1 MALIAMLDSYD
12 CITSKGLFLT
22 QEGNL
27 RKSDFDKIMKSIQ
40 SISIHTTKSR
50 LTNQQTAQL
59 SLYLL
64 YILKCL
70 TISQTNVNA
79 ILTPIKKMLLNPH
92 QIITQILNSLST
104 PEHQLFVNPFNIKSD
119 SLHEILHIIKKY
131 SNGTIQLYTYIY
143 FITSLPELLFHSQL
157 NIDDYYDTI
166 EILTNNTIDF
176 LTALGI
182 VEIKNNKVALND
194 IGRSILLH
202 EKKSDITTRSIY
214 INPDFSLVIP
224 YHEVPSEVS
233 YILLSF
239 TEIISTDVTV
249 YSKFSKTAMLHAIKR
264 GMNPDIFINTL
275 EQYTRNQFPQNIKFQ
290 LNEWIDHT
298 PTITIQRGIILTSTT
313 KGFID
318 ELSHSQIKNVIVE
331 RLGENHVM
339 IHESQLDA
347 VIKYAQRMEAVII
360 YIYNNLSNTSIR

>member
-12 CITSKGLFLT
+12 CIISKGLFLT

-40 SISIHTTKSR
+40 PISIHTTKSP

-92 QIITQILNSLST
+92 QIITQILNSLSA

-119 SLHEILHIIKKY
+119 NLHEILHIIKKY
-131 SNGTIQLYTYIY
+131 SNSTIQLCTYIY

-347 VIKYAQRMEAVII
+347 VIKYAQKKEAVINI
-360 YIYNNLSNTSIR
+360 YLQ

>member
-1 MALIAMLDSYD
+1 
-12 CITSKGLFLT
+12 
-22 QEGNL
+22 
-27 RKSDFDKIMKSIQ
+27 
-40 SISIHTTKSR
+40 
-50 LTNQQTAQL
+50 
-59 SLYLL
+59 
-64 YILKCL
+64 
-70 TISQTNVNA
+70 
-79 ILTPIKKMLLNPH
+79 
-92 QIITQILNSLST
+92 
-104 PEHQLFVNPFNIKSD
+104 
-119 SLHEILHIIKKY
+119 
-131 SNGTIQLYTYIY
+131 
-143 FITSLPELLFHSQL
+143 
-157 NIDDYYDTI
+157 
-166 EILTNNTIDF
+166 
-176 LTALGI
+176 
-182 VEIKNNKVALND
+182 
-194 IGRSILLH
+194 
-202 EKKSDITTRSIY
+202 
-214 INPDFSLVIP
+214 
-224 YHEVPSEVS
+224 EVS

-347 VIKYAQRMEAVII
+347 VIKYAQKKEAVINI
-360 YIYNNLSNTSIR
+360 YLQ